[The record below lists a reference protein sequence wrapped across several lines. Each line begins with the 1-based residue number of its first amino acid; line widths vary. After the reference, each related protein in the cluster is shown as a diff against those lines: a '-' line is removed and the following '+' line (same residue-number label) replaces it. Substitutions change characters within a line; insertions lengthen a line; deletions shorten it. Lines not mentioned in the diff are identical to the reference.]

1 MPFMLAW
8 LLLSRRVS
16 GGHGFFGKCLWGGEL
31 CELHGTEAERIF
43 PADFRRGGDK
53 EDLEV
58 GFRHTDAIVSGLR
71 LPTTMSTTQFRVEF
85 ADLATQN
92 PPMPALSTIAVLT
105 LDPELCSNTLIRADP
120 FAMEALRRLTPRK
133 YVCLVDKRTT
143 LWDNAHPFH
152 VSQLRLVFSGT
163 PPADQ
168 LELGMLPDMTIP
180 LASQSATGTP
190 RPHPRNRIP
199 LPLSADLP
207 WPDCYVTALHAIPVR
222 HRTLRSPG
230 ANITH
235 WMAPKEYGKLA
246 VQVEFD
252 KRERWDN
259 IVALNAQDNVFEPV
273 EDSHLPTS
281 SERCML
287 TGSFSYDLTAVENL
301 PSAAEFLEDVDAI
314 DRICVAALRG
324 SEAHGVNVFNMS
336 PPRRARSLSR

>member
-1 MPFMLAW
+1 
-8 LLLSRRVS
+8 
-16 GGHGFFGKCLWGGEL
+16 
-31 CELHGTEAERIF
+31 
-43 PADFRRGGDK
+43 
-53 EDLEV
+53 
-58 GFRHTDAIVSGLR
+58 
-71 LPTTMSTTQFRVEF
+71 MSTTQF

-92 PPMPALSTIAVLT
+92 PPMPALSSIAVLT
-105 LDPELCSNTLIRADP
+105 LAPELCSNTLIKKDP
-120 FAMEALRRLTPRK
+120 FAMEALRRLRPRK
-133 YVCLVDKRTT
+133 YVCLVDRRTT
-143 LWDNAHPFH
+143 LWDNAHPLH
-152 VSQLRLVFSGT
+152 VSQLRLVFSGM

-180 LASQSATGTP
+180 LASQSTPGTP
-190 RPHPRNRIP
+190 PPHPRNRIP

-230 ANITH
+230 RDITH
-235 WMAPKEYGKLA
+235 WMAPKEYGRLA
-246 VQVEFD
+246 VLVEFD

-259 IVALNAQDNVFEPV
+259 IVALNAQNNVFEPAD
-273 EDSHLPTS
+273 DSHLPT

-287 TGSFSYDLTAVENL
+287 TGSFSYDLTAIENL

-324 SEAHGVNVFNMS
+324 SEEDRVNVLDES